1 MYFIEV
7 TAAEER
13 KSFIPLKG
21 DSMHSWPVAFY
32 GKNWLTKIN
41 DDGTLN
47 PEKVDRLV
55 EKYGT
60 PFSDRFNRNNNN
72 PNTIIIKEQPRS
84 GVNINIGR

>member
-41 DDGTLN
+41 DDGTLYH
-47 PEKVDRLV
+47 PSHTKDTARGSVIMV
-55 EKYGT
+55 K
-60 PFSDRFNRNNNN
+60 
-72 PNTIIIKEQPRS
+72 
-84 GVNINIGR
+84 